1 MIKKIIS
8 NIILS
13 ALSLYIV
20 SLTMDSMSIYSLV
33 ALLELSIV
41 LGLLNVTIK
50 PLVKLFS
57 LPITFLTLGLF
68 SLVINAFVLK
78 IAFSIVPG
86 VSLDGFL
93 PAIGASIL
101 LSIVNWVLYKVF
113 DVEK

>member
-13 ALSLYIV
+13 ALSLYLV
-20 SLTMDSMSIYSLV
+20 SIAVDSMSIYSLTS
-33 ALLELSIV
+33 LIELSIV
-41 LGLLNVTIK
+41 FGLLNITIK
-50 PLVKLFS
+50 PLIKLFS

-78 IAFSIVPG
+78 FAFAIVPE
-86 VSLDGFL
+86 VYLQGFL
-93 PAIGASIL
+93 PAIGASVL